1 MSKSNDKTTTTATTS
16 STGAFDA
23 KNKLFG
29 LSPQEFVWATGIED
43 TFVPQTERAG
53 EQVLDEYALTNHYL
67 YWRED
72 LDRAASLGIRAMRY
86 GIPWYRV
93 EPSPGHFDWEWL
105 DRVIEYSATKNIT
118 LIADLMHYG
127 TPLWLANQFLNTSYP
142 ARVAN
147 YAAQFAHRYKSIVS
161 HYTPLNE
168 PLITMDF
175 CGQGVAGRPIYGV
188 TTGWLRFYG
197 R

>member
-1 MSKSNDKTTTTATTS
+1 MSGCWTS
-16 STGAFDA
+16 
-23 KNKLFG
+23 
-29 LSPQEFVWATGIED
+29 
-43 TFVPQTERAG
+43 
-53 EQVLDEYALTNHYL
+53 EYALTNHYL

-72 LDRAASLGIRAMRY
+72 LDRAADLGIRAMRY

-105 DRVIEYSATKNIT
+105 DRVIEYSATKNIS

-142 ARVAN
+142 ARVAD
-147 YAAQFAHRYKSIVS
+147 YAAQFAHRYRSVVS

-175 CGQGVAGRPIYGV
+175 CGQRGIWPPYLRGDDGMVKILRAVARGITLTVEALRGVNPQE
-188 TTGWLRFYG
+188 TL
-197 R
+197 